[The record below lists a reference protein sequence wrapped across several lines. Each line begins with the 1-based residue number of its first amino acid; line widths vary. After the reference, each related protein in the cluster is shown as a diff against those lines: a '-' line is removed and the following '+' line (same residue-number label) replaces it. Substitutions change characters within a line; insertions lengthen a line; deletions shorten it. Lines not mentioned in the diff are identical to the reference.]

1 MNGTDYLVDS
11 NYIIYFSKGDKEIA
25 TFFEEAQR
33 SENRLYISI
42 ITYLEV
48 WGYWNL
54 SEEEK
59 EFLNTIRPAFIIIPL
74 SLKIADKAIFLR
86 QNMKIKLADAVIAAT
101 ALVHGLSLVTNNI
114 DDFRNIQN
122 LNLLNIISR

>member
-1 MNGTDYLVDS
+1 MNGTDYLIDS
-11 NYIIYFSKGDKEIA
+11 NYIIYFSKSDKQIA
-25 TFFEEAQR
+25 TFFEEVQR
-33 SENRLYISI
+33 RGNKLYISI

-54 SEEEK
+54 SDEEK
-59 EFLNTIRPAFIIIPL
+59 EFLNTIRPAFITIPL

-114 DDFRNIQN
+114 DDFKNIQN
-122 LNLLNIISR
+122 LNLLNIISK

>member
-59 EFLNTIRPAFIIIPL
+59 EFLNTIKPAFIIIPL
-74 SLKIADKAIFLR
+74 SLKIADKAIFYD
-86 QNMKIKLADAVIAAT
+86 KI
-101 ALVHGLSLVTNNI
+101 
-114 DDFRNIQN
+114 
-122 LNLLNIISR
+122 

>member
-11 NYIIYFSKGDKEIA
+11 NYIIYFSKGDNEIA
-25 TFFEEAQR
+25 TFFEEVQR
-33 SENRLYISI
+33 RRNKLYISI

-54 SEEEK
+54 SDEEK

-114 DDFRNIQN
+114 DDFKNIQN
-122 LNLLNIISR
+122 LNLLNIISK